1 MPPLNNTTTS
11 STNTCTQAVKY
22 LESACNLVKS
32 TTSTTTALFPCTL
45 KYTSYLKQKHQLT
58 DEGESSIA
66 SAPGVF
72 PEPKIGCCADP
83 VRPVR
88 LYNPATGES
97 EVISGNDARII
108 ISEESDRGYL
118 IEDVLRKAIYGQVNK
133 GHVLEFNLSTG
144 AWEMT
149 CTSCAIKAL
158 DWRSVRENSRSRR
171 RKDEDPLTEI
181 AAMQYY
187 RDQLRGSK
195 ATNVMTSVEV
205 LRDDATLYIIMPFC
219 KDGELFDRVEA
230 TVSGFHEDEARH
242 WMKQLTRGIQSLHD
256 VGICHR
262 DLSLENVLVHNGTC
276 QIIDFGMCLRMP
288 EADIV
293 QGDKR
298 PLVTPQGSCGKLF
311 YMSPEVYNNREA
323 FDGEAIDV
331 WSAGVMLF
339 MMLIGSPAYGKPD
352 PSDDCFAWITTG
364 RLPHLLKSWGV
375 SLSLE
380 AVDLMEGMLCVDPK
394 RRLTL
399 RQVMNHPWFKMADRN
414 SNVPPPPASAE

>member
-1 MPPLNNTTTS
+1 MPPLNYTATT

-22 LESACNLVKS
+22 LENACNLVKNTAS
-32 TTSTTTALFPCTL
+32 TN
-45 KYTSYLKQKHQLT
+45 YTSYLIKSSQKQYFKDDDNH
-58 DEGESSIA
+58 GESS
-66 SAPGVF
+66 STSVPDKF
-72 PEPKIGCCADP
+72 PEPTIGCCSTP
-83 VRPVR
+83 TRPVR
-88 LYNPATGES
+88 LYDPTTGES
-97 EVISGNDARII
+97 QVLSDSNDDVRII
-108 ISEESDRGYL
+108 ISEESERGYL

-133 GHVLEFNLSTG
+133 GHVLKFNLDAG

-149 CTSCAIKAL
+149 GTRCAIKAL
-158 DWRSVRENSRSRR
+158 DWRSVQENRR
-171 RKDEDPLTEI
+171 FGRKDEDPLTEI

-187 RDQLRGSK
+187 KDQLQGSK
-195 ATNVMTSVEV
+195 ASNVMTAAEV
-205 LRDDATLYIIMPFC
+205 LLDDATLYIIMPFC
-219 KDGELFDRVEA
+219 KDGELFDRLEA
-230 TVSGFHEDEARH
+230 TASGFHEDEARH

-288 EADIV
+288 ETEAAR
-293 QGDKR
+293 GFKR
-298 PLVTPQGSCGKLF
+298 PLMTPQGSCGKLF

-339 MMLIGSPAYGKPD
+339 MMLIGSPAYGRPD

-364 RLPHLLKSWGV
+364 RLPQLLKSWGI
-375 SLSLE
+375 SLSVE

-394 RRLTL
+394 KRLTL
-399 RQVMNHPWFKMADRN
+399 RQVMNHPWFALADR
-414 SNVPPPPASAE
+414 SSDVPPPPSSAE